1 MYDGSA
7 FHKGWCPVAVGEFS
21 FWADKPLQR
30 LPYKGHDR
38 SICTVRS
45 QKCTICGVFQHL
57 CRGMTLAVAYAANV
71 GGTATLTGTTP
82 NTIMKGAAD
91 E

>member
-1 MYDGSA
+1 MY
-7 FHKGWCPVAVGEFS
+7 
-21 FWADKPLQR
+21 KPYISLHEPAKIYGTYTFYI
-30 LPYKGHDR
+30 L
-38 SICTVRS
+38 
-45 QKCTICGVFQHL
+45 QHL

-91 E
+91 QSVHFNLYL